1 MSKRDYQSHSPSQRQ
16 LRVGELIRRNLAAIL
31 AEWALDDG
39 VPTPPLTVG
48 EVRMSP
54 DLKRATVFVL
64 PLGGQ
69 NTEAVLEALNEHRR
83 DIRRK
88 LNRSLRLKFS
98 PALDFVPDP
107 VFDQMDEMRR
117 LLNLESVRQDLD
129 APQNG
134 EDEQAR

>member
-1 MSKRDYQSHSPSQRQ
+1 
-16 LRVGELIRRNLAAIL
+16 
-31 AEWALDDG
+31 
-39 VPTPPLTVG
+39 
-48 EVRMSP
+48 MSP

-69 NTEAVLEALNEHRR
+69 NTEVVLEALNEHRR

-98 PALDFVPDP
+98 PALEFVPDP

-117 LLNLESVRQDLD
+117 LLSLESVRQDLD
-129 APQNG
+129 APQSR